1 MLVIRVAEL
10 KYGLHLTTNF
20 VTCSDS
26 SHFFFDPSVK
36 KRTDKTHALMLWR
49 LMCSDTISLL
59 KCLRTLV
66 SILVF
71 MFGLSIT
78 FVMLGLQWEPAG

>member
-1 MLVIRVAEL
+1 MLIVGIAEL
-10 KYGLHLTTNF
+10 KYGFHLVTSF

-36 KRTDKTHALMLWR
+36 KRTDKIHALMLWR
-49 LMCSDTISLL
+49 LICSDTISLL

-71 MFGLSIT
+71 IFGLSIT
-78 FVMLGLQWEPAG
+78 FVMLGLQWEPVG

>member
-1 MLVIRVAEL
+1 MLVVGVAEL
-10 KYGLHLTTNF
+10 KYGLHLITSF
-20 VTCSDS
+20 PTCSDS
-26 SHFFFDPSVK
+26 SHFFFDSPVK

-49 LMCSDTISLL
+49 LICSDTISLL

-71 MFGLSIT
+71 IFGLSIT
-78 FVMLGLQWEPAG
+78 FVMLGLQ